1 MMIPSISAFYATSA
15 ISAALPAAAVRQN
28 PVAAAAVSADTAHI
42 SQAARDL
49 IAAEQGRG
57 STGGETR
64 NPRLETN
71 LGAMDVDLDAYF
83 APPDGSFD
91 PDSTPLLLP
100 GAGNVAAL
108 SAHVSAWMPGFL
120 AEHGIPEAP
129 ASISYDSAG
138 RMQLPADYPYAEA
151 FSRAVAENPVMARQ
165 LSTTAALASV
175 TADMEKS
182 LAFQREYRAAGSA
195 AEIAAVLA
203 RHAYLFA
210 DDRYSAPAT
219 LNFGAGGKLL
229 GLSTG

>member
-28 PVAAAAVSADTAHI
+28 SVAAAVSADTAHI

-49 IAAEQGRG
+49 IAAEQGR
-57 STGGETR
+57 SSAGGANR
-64 NPRLETN
+64 NPCLETN

-91 PDSTPLLLP
+91 ADSTPLLLP
-100 GAGNVAAL
+100 TAGNVAAL
-108 SAHVSAWMPGFL
+108 SAHVSARMPGFL

-129 ASISYDSAG
+129 ASIRYDSAG

-151 FSRAVAENPVMARQ
+151 FSRALAENPVMARQ
-165 LSTTAALASV
+165 LSTTAVLASV

-195 AEIAAVLA
+195 AQIAAVLA
-203 RHAYLFA
+203 RHASLFA
-210 DDRYSAPAT
+210 DERYSAPAM

>member
-15 ISAALPAAAVRQN
+15 ISAALPAAAARQN

-57 STGGETR
+57 SIGGTTR

-83 APPDGSFD
+83 APDGNFD

-108 SAHVSAWMPGFL
+108 SAHVSARMPGFL

-219 LNFGAGGKLL
+219 LNFGADGKLL